1 MRLKLIAR
9 MVTALIVSLGA
20 SATPQDRSLA
30 SSPHRNPAY
39 SSPRIIQLNEPIRRI
54 ALLGCIRQYQPVPA
68 LQSYVDA
75 RPDLSIWVGDNIY
88 VDTQDKPELIAQ
100 GYEALARLPGF
111 SQLRAMGQHIATWDD
126 HDYGDNNAGAE
137 YPLKAESTR
146 LFTQFWG
153 LQGQLPHPNDG
164 IYHDRIYEH
173 GGQRLHVI
181 MLDVRTHRD
190 KPDGNGD
197 ILGERQWQW
206 LEGALKVKADLTL
219 LVSGSQIFL
228 DRESGSETWDQY
240 PKSLDRLMRSIR
252 QAKSERLVFITGDQH
267 YGEVAKKA
275 GALDF
280 DAIELQFAGLN
291 QTEEPEF
298 NSYRDS
304 PAAISVHSMGLIDV
318 QWSDDRI
325 NKAHLVYR
333 TVDTQTGNTEFTYRV
348 NFDALTLAMDFPAER
363 FFLDEQKI
371 QIATRMPQLQIRY
384 TLDGTDPNHNS
395 QLYSEPFSIR
405 AATQVKAAYF
415 DSTGFKRSRDFAAS
429 YSLVVLNPAAQVNRT
444 ASGLR
449 YRYFEG
455 EFKSVPDFQAP
466 ALQIL
471 RTGISQSF
479 DVTRLAS
486 RKNHYGLWFDGFI
499 EIKND
504 GLYRVSAT
512 SDDGVVVLV
521 NEALIVDNDGS
532 HAARTRSGLV
542 GLKAGLHPVRIGY
555 FQDTMG
561 AELSLNLERKIG
573 NSFVPLEFSL
583 WH

>member
-9 MVTALIVSLGA
+9 MVTALIVSLGV
-20 SATPQDRSLA
+20 SATAQDRSLA

-146 LFTQFWG
+146 LFTHFWG

-240 PKSLDRLMRSIR
+240 PKSLDRLMLSIR

-504 GLYRVSAT
+504 GLYRLSAT

>member
-1 MRLKLIAR
+1 MRLKLIVWMA
-9 MVTALIVSLGA
+9 TALIVSLGT
-20 SATPQDRSLA
+20 SATSQDRSLA
-30 SSPHRNPAY
+30 SSPHRSPAY
-39 SSPRIIQLNEPIRRI
+39 SSPIVIQLNEPIRRI

-190 KPDGNGD
+190 KPDGKGD

-206 LEGALKVKADLTL
+206 LEGALEVRADLTL

-240 PKSLDRLMRSIR
+240 PKSFDRLMRSIR

-267 YGEVAKKA
+267 YGEVARKT

-348 NFDALTLAMDFPAER
+348 NFDALTLSMDFPAER
-363 FFLDEQKI
+363 FFLGEQKI
-371 QIATRMPQLQIRY
+371 KIATRMPQLQIRY

-429 YSLVVLNPAAQVNRT
+429 YSPVVLNPAAQVNRT

-455 EFKSVPDFQAP
+455 EFQRMPDFRAATPRVVQ
-466 ALQIL
+466 
-471 RTGISQSF
+471 TGTSQDF
-479 DVTRLAS
+479 DVARLAR
-486 RKNHYGLWFDGFI
+486 RKNHYGIWFEGFV
-499 EIKND
+499 EIKSD

-512 SDDGVVVLV
+512 SDDGAVVFL

-532 HAARTRSGLV
+532 HASRTRSGLV
-542 GLKAGLHPVRIGY
+542 GLKAGPHPIRLGY

-561 AELSLNLERKIG
+561 AQLSLTFEQKTENG
-573 NSFVPLEFSL
+573 FVPAAFSL

>member
-1 MRLKLIAR
+1 MRLKLIAW

-20 SATPQDRSLA
+20 SATAQDRSLA

-39 SSPRIIQLNEPIRRI
+39 SSPRIIQLNEPISRI

-164 IYHDRIYEH
+164 IFHDRIYEH

-240 PKSLDRLMRSIR
+240 PKSLDRLMLSIR

-429 YSLVVLNPAAQVNRT
+429 YSPVVLNPAAQVNRT

-455 EFKSVPDFQAP
+455 EFKSVPDFRAP

-499 EIKND
+499 EVKND

-583 WH
+583 RH